1 MSSGVTSE
9 RSRIAQL
16 ERQLRRLRLIVI
28 AGVVGST
35 GMGLSGF
42 GRPAPEVVRAQRVEL
57 VSPAG
62 IRQAVLGT
70 DTLGFAVTVLDQ
82 RGRPVSS
89 LRLSTEPR
97 VSVETGD
104 GREVAGL
111 GAPRPR
117 NLTE

>member
-1 MSSGVTSE
+1 MSSGLASE
-9 RSRIAQL
+9 RSRIVRL
-16 ERQLRRLRLIVI
+16 EQELRRLRLIVI
-28 AGVVGST
+28 AGILGAT
-35 GMGLSGF
+35 GLGLSGF

-62 IRQAVLGT
+62 IRQAVLGA
-70 DTLGFAVTVLDQ
+70 DTLGFAVTVLDE

-97 VSVETGD
+97 VSVETGE